1 MSSPPGNSVQS
12 GAGPSNANGTAKTG
26 LIPTNTVTTKDG
38 LTVHVRIDP
47 TLAVDD
53 VIRQLCINL
62 RIKDPPGVFALR
74 DDSDEL
80 VTNDNLRS
88 KIKSK
93 VNLKYVLVYYI
104 SEAIFMV
111 DHNAKSHFRT

>member
-1 MSSPPGNSVQS
+1 MILSRPSPPGNAAPSS
-12 GAGPSNANGTAKTG
+12 AGPSNANGSARTG

-38 LTVHVRIDP
+38 LTVRVRIDP

-62 RIKDPPGVFALR
+62 RIKDAPGVFALR
-74 DDSDEL
+74 DDGDEL

-88 KIKSK
+88 KIKAK
-93 VNLKYVLVYYI
+93 VNLKYVPLPLLP
-104 SEAIFMV
+104 SL
-111 DHNAKSHFRT
+111 